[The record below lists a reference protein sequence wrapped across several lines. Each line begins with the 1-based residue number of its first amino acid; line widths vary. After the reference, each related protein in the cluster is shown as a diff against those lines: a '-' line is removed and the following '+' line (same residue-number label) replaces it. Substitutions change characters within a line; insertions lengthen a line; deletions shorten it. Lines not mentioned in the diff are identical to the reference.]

1 MHVFMLLQICIRN
14 AEQKCCIEKIKHER
28 MSKERQLKTI
38 FLPCV
43 KPIYSL
49 LGQKQEGSCW
59 GGKREKEE
67 WGGSRAQSIPQMK
80 SKRQSVRHKHACHPW
95 ELAGGWWLIR
105 FLLSL
110 FLCKWE
116 RSRKKRKWERERG
129 REREREGGIYI
140 ALDWMLWC
148 LLNWCRSSPEKGEGK
163 SKRPKTKEG
172 WSWEGQPQ
180 QKKRVRYGWKMHVS
194 EERWDRA
201 QEVNLEQISIV
212 IEQESRM
219 WRVVTGSG

>member
-1 MHVFMLLQICIRN
+1 MYLCFYKY
-14 AEQKCCIEKIKHER
+14 AEQKCWIEKIKHER

-59 GGKREKEE
+59 GGKKEKEKEE
-67 WGGSRAQSIPQMK
+67 WEGSRAQSIPQMK

-116 RSRKKRKWERERG
+116 RSRKKENERERAREGKRERG
-129 REREREGGIYI
+129 RHLYCIGLDAMMPVKLMSQLPREG
-140 ALDWMLWC
+140 
-148 LLNWCRSSPEKGEGK
+148 R
-163 SKRPKTKEG
+163 
-172 WSWEGQPQ
+172 GQ
-180 QKKRVRYGWKMHVS
+180 
-194 EERWDRA
+194 E
-201 QEVNLEQISIV
+201 
-212 IEQESRM
+212 
-219 WRVVTGSG
+219 